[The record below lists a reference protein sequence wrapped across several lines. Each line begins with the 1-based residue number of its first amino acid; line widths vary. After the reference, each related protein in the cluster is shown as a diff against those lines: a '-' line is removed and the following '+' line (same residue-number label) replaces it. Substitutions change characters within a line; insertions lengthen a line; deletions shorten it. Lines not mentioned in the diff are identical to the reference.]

1 MKWYYTWLRL
11 PKLCWI
17 KVVRVKTLVLFLILK
32 GNAFGFPPLRI
43 YSHIENVGWSYMDF
57 IMLRYFYSVTTFWRV
72 FIINGCWILSNAF
85 FSHLLRWSWGL
96 KSLLMWYCHVD
107 LCILKNPCITGINP
121 TCSWCMMLLMCC
133 WSWFANILMK
143 IFTSMSIS
151 DIGP

>member
-1 MKWYYTWLRL
+1 MILYMAKTSKTMLNKSGESENPCL
-11 PKLCWI
+11 VPDI
-17 KVVRVKTLVLFLILK
+17 KRKCFWFST
-32 GNAFGFPPLRI
+32 
-43 YSHIENVGWSYMDF
+43 IENIFPHWECGLVIYGLYYVEVFLLCDH
-57 IMLRYFYSVTTFWRV
+57 FWRV